1 MDNTLKEIIKSDI
14 YRHYGSGKLPL
25 LWHIHNP
32 SLYCTIVYRKAHYYM
47 AKHKTRGGVFN
58 WLLGLYSRTKLNRV
72 ARKYSFQIPYDVEI
86 GPGFHFIHFGRLI
99 MAPKVKIGSNCNI
112 LTGVTIGTTTRGAKA
127 GIPTIGNNVWI
138 GPNAVIVGKIT
149 IGDDVLIAGNAFV
162 NFDVPSHSIVVG
174 NPGKI
179 IPCDYATKD
188 YITLKYDLSE
198 HQI

>member
-1 MDNTLKEIIKSDI
+1 
-14 YRHYGSGKLPL
+14 
-25 LWHIHNP
+25 
-32 SLYCTIVYRKAHYYM
+32 
-47 AKHKTRGGVFN
+47 
-58 WLLGLYSRTKLNRV
+58 
-72 ARKYSFQIPYDVEI
+72 
-86 GPGFHFIHFGRLI
+86 